1 MIRSMKNTRVSVVA
15 AGAAVALTATVL
27 TIAPTAGA
35 GAASSAPTFS
45 ASGGIEAS
53 ALAMARRKTKLKVKT
68 TGDKV
73 LVNTKASVYGKVNGP
88 KRKVV
93 LELKNAYGWR
103 TIDKDKSNKKGKYE
117 LKAPTKWYGKKKM
130 RVVVPPT
137 RAFQGK
143 VKGTAIKIDEGY
155 EPLGSKKSWTRI
167 SSAKTRYNPCKPIKY
182 AVNPNMLPA
191 DGVAVLNEAIFRI
204 EMASGLR
211 YKYDGST
218 NAIPFRTTPG
228 KKSDKLANLS
238 VAWSSPD
245 TDAANLGG
253 LVLAR
258 GGFNGT
264 KYVPRRKTYQLTKTG
279 LLMDASDTYEDRGFV
294 NGAGL
299 GAVHMHELVHAA
311 GLGHTNDPTQIMYP
325 VVDASRPPL
334 YGKGD
339 ITGLQKHGQDAG
351 CLSRSG
357 NARVVPG
364 VAVSLPETSVP
375 FVRGEEH

>member
-1 MIRSMKNTRVSVVA
+1 MVA
-15 AGAAVALTATVL
+15 AAAAMALTATVL
-27 TIAPTAGA
+27 SIAPASGA
-35 GAASSAPTFS
+35 GAASSGQTFS
-45 ASGGIEAS
+45 AAGGIEAS
-53 ALAMARRKTKLKVKT
+53 ALAMARRTTKLKVKT

-73 LVNTKASVYGKVNGP
+73 LVNTTASVYGKVSGP
-88 KRKVV
+88 KRKVM
-93 LELKNAYGWR
+93 LQLKNAYGWR

-143 VKGTAIKIDEGY
+143 VKNTAIKIDEGY
-155 EPLGSKKSWTRI
+155 EPLGSKSSWTRI
-167 SSAKTRYNPCKPIKY
+167 ASAKTRYNPCKPIKY
-182 AVNPNMLPA
+182 AVNPNLLPA
-191 DGVAVLNEAIFRI
+191 DGVAVLTEAIFRI

-211 YKYDGST
+211 YKYDGTT

-228 KKSDKLANLS
+228 KERDKKANLS
-238 VAWSSPD
+238 VAWSTPD

-264 KYVPRRKTYQLTKTG
+264 KYVQRRKTYELTKTG
-279 LLMDASDTYEDRGFV
+279 LLMDASDVYEDRGFV

-311 GLGHTNDPTQIMYP
+311 GLGHTDDSTQIMYP
-325 VVDASRPPL
+325 VVDAARPPL

-351 CLSRSG
+351 CLSQSG

-375 FVRGEEH
+375 FVRGQEH